1 MTSLSAAER
10 IDGELLAA
18 LDALLT
24 ERNVTRAAERLG
36 MSQPALSARLARL
49 RDIFDDRLFVTS
61 PSGRGVIPTPRA
73 LSIAPQV
80 TGVLE
85 KMAALLQPATFDHA
99 TSTRTFKI
107 ACHENPAVMLMPD
120 LVSQLQSSAP
130 GVRLALAFPDK
141 ARMPE
146 LLESGEVDMF
156 IGVRGYA
163 DEPWLGRTLFEDR
176 FVTAQRRG
184 HPRGAAPL
192 DLDSFCAA
200 AHLLVSSQGN
210 AFSGVV
216 DSALA
221 AGGYKRPVAVSIES
235 YALAPTIIATSDLLC
250 TLPSRF
256 LKRFADTLEIFEP
269 PITLPA
275 VEISA
280 YWHLRTQDDPGH
292 QWLRTQL
299 FAAAGTVGR
308 HSQGEPYSP
317 VR

>member
-1 MTSLSAAER
+1 MTNLSASER

-18 LDALLT
+18 LDALLI

-49 RDIFDDRLFVTS
+49 RDIFDDRLFVPS

-73 LSIAPQV
+73 LAIAPQV
-80 TGVLE
+80 AGVLHQ
-85 KMAALLQPATFDHA
+85 MSALLQPATFNHA
-99 TSTRTFKI
+99 TSTRTFRI

-120 LVSQLQSSAP
+120 LVPQLQAAAP
-130 GVRLALAFPDK
+130 GVRLAIAFPDK

-146 LLESGEVDMF
+146 LLESGDVDLF
-156 IGVRGYA
+156 IGIRGYA
-163 DEPWLGRTLFEDR
+163 DEPWHGRTLFEDR
-176 FVTAQRRG
+176 FVTAQRRD
-184 HPRGAAPL
+184 HPRGTGPL
-192 DLDSFCAA
+192 DMDAFCSA
-200 AHLLVSSQGN
+200 AHLLVSSEGN

-216 DSALA
+216 DTSLA
-221 AGGYKRPVAVSIES
+221 TGGYKRHVALSIES

-256 LKRFADTLEIFEP
+256 LTRFSETLEIFDP
-269 PITLPA
+269 PITLPP

-292 QWLRTQL
+292 QWLRSQL
-299 FAAAGTVGR
+299 FAAASAVGR
-308 HSQGEPYSP
+308 LA
-317 VR
+317 

>member
-1 MTSLSAAER
+1 MTGLSAAER

-24 ERNVTRAAERLG
+24 DRNVTRAAQRLG

-49 RDIFDDRLFVTS
+49 REVFDDRLFVPS

-73 LSIAPQV
+73 LAIAPQV
-80 TGVLE
+80 TRLLE
-85 KMAALLQPATFDHA
+85 QMAQLLQPATFDPA
-99 TSTRTFKI
+99 SSTRIFKI

-120 LVSQLQSSAP
+120 LVPQIQAVAP
-130 GVRLALAFPDK
+130 GVRLVLAFPDK

-146 LLESGEVDMF
+146 LLESGAVDMF

-163 DEPWLGRTLFEDR
+163 DEPWRGRTLFEDR
-176 FVTAQRRG
+176 FVTAQRRH
-184 HPRGAAPL
+184 HPRGADRL
-192 DLDSFCAA
+192 DLDTFCAS
-200 AHLLVSSQGN
+200 AHLLVSSEGD

-216 DSALA
+216 DTALA

-256 LKRFADTLEIFEP
+256 LSRFSETLEIFEP
-269 PITLPA
+269 PVALPP

-280 YWHLRTQDDPGH
+280 YWHVRTQDDPGH
-292 QWLRTQL
+292 QWLRSQL
-299 FAAAGTVGR
+299 FLSAGAVGR
-308 HSQGEPYSP
+308 LA
-317 VR
+317 